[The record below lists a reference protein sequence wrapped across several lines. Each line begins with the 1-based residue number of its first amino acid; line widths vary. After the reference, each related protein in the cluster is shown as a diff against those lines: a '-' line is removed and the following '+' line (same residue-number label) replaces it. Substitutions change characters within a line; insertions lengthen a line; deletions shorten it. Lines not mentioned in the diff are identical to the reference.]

1 MKYDRIVKIDRFAHH
16 MALVTVT
23 LGLPH
28 LDGRLF
34 TDHLYMVYIPAV
46 QGQGQGQG
54 QEEEEEPGQ
63 WKIVSKIWTL
73 HQAPTVAL
81 Q

>member
-1 MKYDRIVKIDRFAHH
+1 MQYDRIVKIDRFAHN

-23 LGLPH
+23 LGLTH

-46 QGQGQGQG
+46 QGQGEG
-54 QEEEEEPGQ
+54 GQ

-73 HQAPTVAL
+73 HQAPTVTVH
-81 Q
+81 

>member
-1 MKYDRIVKIDRFAHH
+1 MLQYDRIVKVDRFANH

-34 TDHLYMVYIPAV
+34 TDHLYMVYIPSV
-46 QGQGQGQG
+46 PGPEIGQ
-54 QEEEEEPGQ
+54 GQ
-63 WKIVSKIWTL
+63 WKIVSKTWTL
-73 HQAPTVAL
+73 HQAPTVSL
-81 Q
+81 